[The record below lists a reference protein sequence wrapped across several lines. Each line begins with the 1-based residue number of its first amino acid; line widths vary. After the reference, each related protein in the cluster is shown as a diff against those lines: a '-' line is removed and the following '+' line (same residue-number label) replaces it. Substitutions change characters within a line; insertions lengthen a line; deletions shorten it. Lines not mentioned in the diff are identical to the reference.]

1 MEHLDPWASRAFA
14 VADHQIAHVYV
25 RHPADESRTGEV
37 LDRRPGIA
45 EVLTGEAR
53 PRRRH

>member
-1 MEHLDPWASRAFA
+1 MEHLDPWASRAF
-14 VADHQIAHVYV
+14 ADHQIAHVYV

-53 PRRRH
+53 PRRRR